1 MSLGE
6 SGLPDVNQ
14 RDGKAFITEGP
25 DDAKQVQFFDTPKA
39 RRPAPPNKLQD
50 KYVAP
55 ASSASQTT
63 TKLLQKRRKNT
74 EWQQSLELKRE
85 EFAKRMADCDSRQS
99 MLKKKCKELRK
110 RVQTQEQ
117 QVQETRSK
125 IERATKKQEEE
136 KLFQEQKDQEIAEK
150 KTQVDIEEEEHTK
163 LRQQLETRN
172 QYKAF
177 LDRVCDENEG
187 NPMFDEV
194 DSILQK
200 HASLMDASKNLAD
213 NNCSDQQSIEDMKE
227 KLARNSKMSVTQV
240 VERNARIS
248 EGRAFLERLRVQ
260 TSNQAAQAVTRKQ
273 EEQERIKELG
283 EIEMAVENL
292 YARCFQQGK
301 QTKASAQEAEKLAV
315 MTDDER
321 ILAMLSRLSTY
332 FIDMEQISK
341 KSHDHPKKPQQVVQS
356 HQVRSKR
363 TTTEAKSINN
373 GQANTSNDSSY
384 PVQRRGSQS
393 DGTRHGALSAQ
404 IQAL

>member
-25 DDAKQVQFFDTPKA
+25 DDAKNVQFFDTPKP
-39 RRPAPPNKLQD
+39 RRPAPPNKHQD

-74 EWQQSLELKRE
+74 EWQQALELKRE
-85 EFAKRMADCDSRQS
+85 EFAKRMAECDSRQS

-110 RVQTQEQ
+110 RVQTKEQE
-117 QVQETRSK
+117 VQETRSK

-136 KLFQEQKDQEIAEK
+136 KLFQELKDQEIAEK
-150 KTQVDIEEEEHTK
+150 KAQVALEEEDHNE
-163 LRQQLETRN
+163 LRKQLDTRN

-187 NPMFDEV
+187 NAMYDEV
-194 DSILQK
+194 DAILLK
-200 HASLMDASKNLAD
+200 HASLMDAAKNLAD
-213 NNCSDQQSIEDMKE
+213 NNKEDEQNIEAMKE
-227 KLARNSKMSVTQV
+227 KLAKNSKMSVTMV

-248 EGRAFLERLRVQ
+248 EGRAFLERLRVE
-260 TSNQAAQAVTRKQ
+260 TFDQAAEAEARKIV
-273 EEQERIKELG
+273 EQKRIKELG

-301 QTKASAQEAEKLAV
+301 QTKASAQEDEKLN
-315 MTDDER
+315 TLSDDDR
-321 ILAMLSRLSTY
+321 IIAMLTRLSTY
-332 FIDMEQISK
+332 FITMESISK
-341 KSHDHPKKPQQVVQS
+341 GAKDNPKKVQLEQPKVRKTRESKAVSQHNQQQPNLPQ
-356 HQVRSKR
+356 
-363 TTTEAKSINN
+363 
-373 GQANTSNDSSY
+373 DSSY
-384 PVQRRGSQS
+384 APPRRGSQHGSKS
-393 DGTRHGALSAQ
+393 DAFSA
-404 IQAL
+404 AMNA